1 LTRKNTGHSPQ
12 SKHQI
17 VNDVMHKLVLEVKDV
32 EVEGKGSDS
41 PVLLQSQESNPG
53 DHEVKDQEFGD
64 PQITSDSENIQFEV
78 ETRRD
83 EALDEVVQR
92 DRLGITK

>member
-32 EVEGKGSDS
+32 EVEGKGRDS
-41 PVLLQSQESNPG
+41 
-53 DHEVKDQEFGD
+53 
-64 PQITSDSENIQFEV
+64 SENIQLQQV
-78 ETRRD
+78 ETRPV

-92 DRLGITK
+92 DKSIINTAWANQV